1 MNVCVF
7 ASSSDAVD
15 RAYRDDAADL
25 GRRLGLAGHG
35 FLFGGGNVGLMG
47 EAARAAK
54 AAGGRVTG
62 VIVDFMNAAG
72 VSYKDCDALHV
83 TATMAER
90 KTLLEGMAD
99 AYVALPG
106 GFGTLDE
113 LAQVITLAQ
122 LGLAEK
128 PIALLNT
135 AGFYDRLAGFF
146 DQLFEKKF
154 AKTASAGLYR
164 FVGTPVEA
172 LAYIESWKPG
182 PKIRKWF

>member
-15 RAYRDDAADL
+15 RVFREAAADL
-25 GRRLGLAGHG
+25 GRRLGAAGHG
-35 FLFGGGNVGLMG
+35 FIFGGGGVGLMG

-54 AAGGRVTG
+54 EAGSRVTG
-62 VIVDFMNAAG
+62 VILDFMNRAG
-72 VSYKDCDALHV
+72 VAHPGCDALHV

-90 KTLLEGMAD
+90 KTMLEGLAD

-128 PIALLNT
+128 PIALVNT
-135 AGFYDRLAGFF
+135 AGFYDGLAGFF
-146 DQLFEKKF
+146 DQLYEKKF
-154 AKTASAGLYR
+154 AKTANAGLYR
-164 FVGTPVEA
+164 VVSTPAEA
-172 LAYIESWKPG
+172 LEYLEGWKPG
-182 PKIRKWF
+182 PKVRKWF

>member
-15 RAYRDDAADL
+15 RVYRDAAADL
-25 GRRLGLAGHG
+25 GRRMGQAGHG
-35 FLFGGGNVGLMG
+35 FLFGGGEVGLMG

-54 AAGGRVTG
+54 EAGSRVTG

-72 VSYKDCDALHV
+72 VSYSGCDALHV

-90 KTLLEGMAD
+90 KSLLEGMSD

-135 AGFYDRLAGFF
+135 AGFYDPLVGFF
-146 DQLFEKKF
+146 DQLFEKRF
-154 AKTASAGLYR
+154 AKAASAGLYR
-164 FVGTPVEA
+164 FVATPSEA
-172 LAYIESWKPG
+172 LAYIEGWKPG

>member
-1 MNVCVF
+1 VNVCVF
-7 ASSSDAVD
+7 SSSSDAVD
-15 RAYRDDAADL
+15 GVYREAAADL
-25 GRRLGLAGHG
+25 GRRLGRAGHG
-35 FLFGGGNVGLMG
+35 FLFGGGGVGLMG
-47 EAARAAK
+47 ASASAAK
-54 AAGGRVTG
+54 EAGSRVTG

-72 VSYKDCDALHV
+72 VAWPGCDMLHV

-90 KTLLEGMAD
+90 KALLEGLSD

-135 AGFYDRLAGFF
+135 AGFYDGLAGFF
-146 DQLFEKKF
+146 GQLYEKKF
-154 AKTASAGLYR
+154 AKTANRGLYR
-164 FVGTPVEA
+164 ILDTPAEVI
-172 LAYIESWKPG
+172 AYLESWKPG
-182 PKIRKWF
+182 PKVRKWF

>member
-15 RAYRDDAADL
+15 RVYRDAAADL
-25 GRRLGLAGHG
+25 GRRLGQAGHG
-35 FLFGGGNVGLMG
+35 FLFGGGEVGLMG

-54 AAGGRVTG
+54 EAGARVTG
-62 VIVDFMNAAG
+62 VILDFMKAAG
-72 VSYKDCDALHV
+72 VSYAGCDALHV

-90 KTLLEGMAD
+90 KSLLEGMAD

-135 AGFYDRLAGFF
+135 AGFYDGLAGFF
-146 DQLFEKKF
+146 DQLFERRF
-154 AKTASAGLYR
+154 AKAASAGLYR
-164 FVGTPVEA
+164 IVATPVEA
-172 LAYIESWKPG
+172 LAYLEGWKPG
-182 PKIRKWF
+182 PKVRKWF

>member
-15 RAYRDDAADL
+15 RAFRDAAADL
-25 GRRLGLAGHG
+25 GRRLGRAGHG
-35 FLFGGGNVGLMG
+35 FLFGGGGVGLMG

-54 AAGGRVTG
+54 EAGARVTG

-72 VSYKDCDALHV
+72 LAWPGCDELRV

-90 KTLLEGMAD
+90 KSLLESLAG

-135 AGFYDRLAGFF
+135 AGFYDPLAGFF
-146 DQLFEKKF
+146 AQLFERKF
-154 AKTASAGLYR
+154 AKAASAGLYR
-164 FVGTPVEA
+164 IVGTPAEA
-172 LAYIESWKPG
+172 VDYIEGWKPG
-182 PKIRKWF
+182 PKVRKWF

>member
-15 RAYRDDAADL
+15 SVYRAAAADL
-25 GRRLGLAGHG
+25 GRRLGAAGHG
-35 FLFGGGNVGLMG
+35 MLFGGGGVGLMG
-47 EAARAAK
+47 ETARAAK
-54 AAGGRVTG
+54 QAGSRVTG
-62 VIVDFMNAAG
+62 VIVDFMNDAG
-72 VSYKDCDALHV
+72 LAWPGCDALHV

-128 PIALLNT
+128 PIALINT
-135 AGFYDRLAGFF
+135 VGF
-146 DQLFEKKF
+146 
-154 AKTASAGLYR
+154 
-164 FVGTPVEA
+164 
-172 LAYIESWKPG
+172 
-182 PKIRKWF
+182 

>member
-15 RAYRDDAADL
+15 RVYRDAAADL
-25 GRRLGLAGHG
+25 GRRLGRAGHG
-35 FLFGGGNVGLMG
+35 FLFGGGGVGLMG

-54 AAGGRVTG
+54 EAGARVTG

-72 VSYKDCDALHV
+72 LAWPGCDELRV

-90 KTLLEGMAD
+90 KSLLESLAD

-122 LGLAEK
+122 LGLDVK

-146 DQLFEKKF
+146 ELLYEQRF
-154 AKTASAGLYR
+154 AKAASAGLYR
-164 FVGTPVEA
+164 LVDTPAEA
-172 LAYIESWKPG
+172 LAYLEGWKPG
-182 PKIRKWF
+182 PVVRKWF

>member
-15 RAYRDDAADL
+15 RVYREAAADL
-25 GRRLGLAGHG
+25 GRRLGMAGHG

-54 AAGGRVTG
+54 DAGCRVTG
-62 VIVDFMNAAG
+62 VIVDFMNAEG
-72 VSYKDCDALHV
+72 VAYPGCDALHV

-90 KTLLEGMAD
+90 KTLLEGMSD

-128 PIALLNT
+128 PIALVNT
-135 AGFYDRLAGFF
+135 AGFYDPLAAFF
-146 DQLFEKKF
+146 DRFFEMNF
-154 AKTASAGLYR
+154 AKAASSGLYR
-164 FVGTPVEA
+164 IVGNPAEA
-172 LAYIESWKPG
+172 MAYLEGWKPG
-182 PKIRKWF
+182 PKVRKWF

>member
-1 MNVCVF
+1 
-7 ASSSDAVD
+7 
-15 RAYRDDAADL
+15 
-25 GRRLGLAGHG
+25 GHG
-35 FLFGGGNVGLMG
+35 FLFGGGDVGLMG

-54 AAGGRVTG
+54 QAGARVTG
-62 VIVDFMNAAG
+62 VIVDFMNAEG
-72 VSYKDCDALHV
+72 VAYPGCDALKV

-90 KTLLEGMAD
+90 KALLEGMAN

-128 PIALLNT
+128 PIALVNT

-154 AKTASAGLYR
+154 AKTASEGLYR
-164 FVGTPVEA
+164 FVATPAEA
-172 LAYIESWKPG
+172 LAYLEGWKPG
-182 PKIRKWF
+182 PKVRKWF

>member
-15 RAYRDDAADL
+15 QVYKDAAAEL
-25 GRRLGLAGHG
+25 GRRIGTAGHG
-35 FLFGGGNVGLMG
+35 FLFGGGEVGLMG
-47 EAARAAK
+47 ESARAAK
-54 AAGGRVTG
+54 AAGARVTG

-72 VSYKDCDALHV
+72 VSYTGCDALHV

-90 KTLLEGMAD
+90 KALLEGMSD

-122 LGLAEK
+122 LGISEK
-128 PIALLNT
+128 PIAVLNT
-135 AGFYDRLAGFF
+135 AGFYDGLAGFF
-146 DQLFEKKF
+146 ALLFERRF
-154 AKTASAGLYR
+154 AKPASAGLYR
-164 FVGTPVEA
+164 FVATPEEA
-172 LAYIESWKPG
+172 ISYLVGWKPG
-182 PKIRKWF
+182 PKVRKWF

>member
-15 RAYRDDAADL
+15 RAYRAAAADL
-25 GRRLGLAGHG
+25 GSRLGRAGHG
-35 FLFGGGNVGLMG
+35 FLFGGGGVGLMG

-54 AAGGRVTG
+54 AAGARVTG
-62 VIVDFMNAAG
+62 VIVDFMNAEG
-72 VSYKDCDALHV
+72 VAFPGCDALHV

-90 KTLLEGMAD
+90 KALLEGMAD

-135 AGFYDRLAGFF
+135 TGFYDPLAGFF
-146 DQLFEKKF
+146 DRLFEQKF
-154 AKTASAGLYR
+154 AKAASAGLYR
-164 FVGTPVEA
+164 IVGTPAEA
-172 LAYIESWKPG
+172 LAYLEGWKPG

>member
-15 RAYRDDAADL
+15 RVYRDAAADL
-25 GRRLGLAGHG
+25 GRRLGRAGHG
-35 FLFGGGNVGLMG
+35 FLFGGGSVGLMG

-54 AAGGRVTG
+54 AAGAQVTG
-62 VIVDFMNAAG
+62 VIVEFMNAEG
-72 VSYKDCDALHV
+72 VAYPGCDELRV

-90 KTLLEGMAD
+90 KSLLEGMAD

-122 LGLAEK
+122 LGLAAK
-128 PIALLNT
+128 PIVLLNT
-135 AGFYDRLAGFF
+135 AGFYDPLSGFF
-146 DQLFEKKF
+146 EQLYDRQF

-164 FVGTPVEA
+164 IVGTPAEA
-172 LAYIESWKPG
+172 LAYLEEWKPG
-182 PKIRKWF
+182 PKVRKWF

>member
-7 ASSSDAVD
+7 ASSSDAVA
-15 RAYRDDAADL
+15 RAYREAAAEL
-25 GRRLGLAGHG
+25 GRRLGMAGHAV
-35 FLFGGGNVGLMG
+35 LFGGGGVGLMG

-54 AAGGRVTG
+54 GAGARVTG

-72 VSYKDCDALHV
+72 LAWPGCDALHV
-83 TATMAER
+83 TASMAER
-90 KTLLEGMAD
+90 KALLEGMAD

-146 DQLFEKKF
+146 DQFFEQRF
-154 AKTASAGLYR
+154 AKAASAGLYR
-164 FVGTPVEA
+164 LVGTAAEA
-172 LAYIESWKPG
+172 VAYLETWKPG
-182 PKIRKWF
+182 PKVRKWF